1 MAVKILVSDPL
12 AQEGIEL
19 LKKEKNLVV
28 DVKTKLSPE
37 ELKKIIKNY
46 DGLIVRSQTK
56 VTKDIIKHAKK
67 LKVVGRA
74 GIGLDNID
82 LKEASKKGIIVMNSP
97 MGNTIS
103 TAEHA
108 FTLLLA
114 LSRNISQADASLKA
128 DKWERKKFMGVE
140 VYGKILGII
149 GLGRIGSEVAKRAL
163 SFNMKV
169 MAYDPFLSKE
179 KAEALGVEPVNLDE
193 LLKKSDYITI
203 HTPLTG
209 ETRYII
215 DEKALAKVKHGVRI
229 INCARGGIVKE
240 KALIEA
246 INKGKVAGAAL
257 DVYEKE
263 PPIGELILKND
274 KIITTPHLGAS
285 TEEAQLNV
293 ATDIAKSVKDA
304 LLSQVVRNAVNAP
317 SVDPEILKT
326 MKPYLD
332 IAEKIG
338 LLEAQLLGGYIKS
351 VKITY
356 VGELVNLNLD
366 AVTVSMI
373 KGLLTPVLEEK
384 VNYVNAMF
392 IAKERGIKITERKRE
407 SIEDFANLISAEV
420 ETNKGKVSVMATLY
434 TRQDPRIVKIN
445 KFYVEAVPKGHMLV
459 IFNKDVP
466 GIVGLIGMLLA
477 NEKINI
483 AGMTFGREKQK
494 GDAITVLNV
503 DSQVPEKVLKNIRKA
518 KNIREVKY
526 IKL

>member
-82 LKEASKKGIIVMNSP
+82 LQEASKKGIIVMNSP

-263 PPIGELILKND
+263 PPIGELILKHD

-338 LLEAQLLGGYIKS
+338 LLEAQLIGGYIKS